1 MIPGLAVAVTL
12 ALAGCDRAAAPAQA
26 ASASATP
33 VPVELNFPVDAG
45 APAGAALWLHPTDAS
60 RSLVIGAV
68 AESGL
73 ALYGMDGKA
82 QARVA
87 GDFNAVA
94 IAYGFDAGGGA
105 AALLLAH
112 DVDAAGLRAY
122 AIDAATLKPTELT
135 AAPLSIH
142 DELVGLC
149 LYRSP
154 QTGKQYAFV
163 TTDGGELQQWELYME
178 RGKLAG
184 RVARSIP
191 VGKGAGYCAVDEV
204 ADAVYVA
211 DEAVGIWRIA
221 AEPERDPARELLVQ
235 VAPRGT
241 LGEEAK
247 GIAVYR
253 DAAASYLLA
262 ADEEAAAVHL
272 YALPDGK
279 PLGRFQLGG
288 ITGPQIEAVWA
299 GAFAAAPRDAGVV
312 LIPDE
317 KGGGAAFRLV
327 AWKAVAEALK
337 LTAAAPVDPRVAVAA
352 AARTVT
358 PLVETEPVLN
368 HGDAAD
374 DPAIWIHPRDPA
386 KSLVIGAQKKLGLEV
401 YDLTGRRVQTL
412 PVGRINNVDLR
423 QGVELA
429 GRRRD
434 IVAASNRTHK
444 TLDLFEVNAATGR
457 LASAVAAPI
466 ATGFGDPYGLCMY
479 HSAKSGKL
487 YVFINDPDQGDFR
500 QWEIEAAGDQL
511 GAKLVREFT
520 VGTQAEGCAADDE
533 TGALYVAEEDIG
545 LWRYG
550 AEPDAGSQRRQ
561 LDATAAGGHLAADVE
576 GVGIFRG
583 RDGAGYLVVSNQG
596 ADNYAVY
603 RREGDNAFIGHFAI
617 VANDVLGIDGAS
629 ETDGLDV
636 TSMAVGKAFP
646 QGLLVVQD
654 GRNLAPAEKQ
664 NFKLVPWER
673 VAAALG
679 L

>member
-1 MIPGLAVAVTL
+1 MIPALAVAL
-12 ALAGCDRAAAPAQA
+12 ALAGCDRAAAPAET
-26 ASASATP
+26 ASAIAAA
-33 VPVELNFPVDAG
+33 VPVDLNFLVDAG
-45 APAGAALWLHPTDAS
+45 VPAGAALWLHPTDAA

-73 ALYGMDGKA
+73 VLFGMDGKP
-82 QARVA
+82 QARVS

-94 IAYGFDAGGGA
+94 VAYGFNAGAGA
-105 AALLLAH
+105 GALLLAH
-112 DVDAAGLRAY
+112 DVDAAGLRGY
-122 AIDAATLKPTELT
+122 VVDPATLKPTELT
-135 AAPLSIH
+135 AAPLPIR
-142 DELVGLC
+142 DELTGLC
-149 LYRSP
+149 LYHSP
-154 QTGKQYAFV
+154 QTGKQYAFT

-184 RVARSIP
+184 RIARSIP

-211 DEAVGIWRIA
+211 DENVGIWRIA
-221 AEPERDPARELLVQ
+221 AEPERDPGRELLVQ
-235 VAPRGT
+235 IAPRGA
-241 LGEEAK
+241 LGAEAK

-253 DAAASYLLA
+253 DAGASYLLA
-262 ADEEAAAVHL
+262 ADEAAAAVHL
-272 YALPDGK
+272 YALPDAK

-288 ITGPQIEAVWA
+288 ITDPKIEALWA
-299 GAFAAAPRDAGVV
+299 GGFAAAPHAAGVL

-327 AWKAVAEALK
+327 AWQAVADALT
-337 LTAAAPVDPRVAVAA
+337 LPVAASVDPRAA
-352 AARTVT
+352 ATASALTVQ
-358 PLVETEPVLN
+358 PVVETEPVAN
-368 HGDAAD
+368 YGDAAD

-386 KSLVIGAQKKLGLEV
+386 KSLIIGAQKKLGLEV

-423 QGVELA
+423 QGVELG

-434 IVAASNRTHK
+434 IVAGSNRTSK

-457 LASAVAAPI
+457 LANAVAAPI
-466 ATGFGDPYGLCMY
+466 PTGFGDPYGLCMY
-479 HSAKSGKL
+479 HSASSGKL
-487 YVFINDPDQGDFR
+487 YVFINDPDEGDVR
-500 QWEIEAAGDQL
+500 QWEIEAAGDKL

-533 TGALYVAEEDIG
+533 TGALYVAEEDLG

-550 AEPDAGSQRRQ
+550 AEPAAGSERRQ
-561 LDATAAGGHLAADVE
+561 LDSTAEGGHLTPDVE
-576 GVGIFRG
+576 GVGIFHG

-636 TSMAVGKAFP
+636 TSAAVGKAFP

-654 GRNLAPAEKQ
+654 GRNITPAEKQ